1 MIGVQRKNLDTSIAA
16 LRYRLA
22 SEGVVVSVVG
32 LRAGSVREIVDRAIA
47 RTGVK
52 TGRYCV
58 IRRRLNLRSGDTDP
72 LLGVIIFYRIVM
84 SDGSGVAGDADGDGV
99 LNVSD
104 IVRWAALLGAGGV
117 AGVAVARR
125 RPAVKGAES

>member
-1 MIGVQRKNLDTSIAA
+1 MIDAGYMAVLVADWARADPPPISI
-16 LRYRLA
+16 
-22 SEGVVVSVVG
+22 VVG
-32 LRAGSVREIVDRAIA
+32 EAGPGDGDAVGEGMIVLRLMPGEAYEIEMLAAAIDPLYPDRAWSA
-47 RTGVK
+47 VN
-52 TGRYCV
+52 V
-58 IRRRLNLRSGDTDP
+58 
-72 LLGVIIFYRIVM
+72 
-84 SDGSGVAGDADGDGV
+84 GSGVAGDADGDGV